1 MANLSGENRALITG
15 RAGFTGGY
23 VTRELESAGYRV
35 FGTAETWAPASDD
48 TTITVDLR
56 DRERLRQAVEAIVPD
71 VVVHLAAVSFVA
83 HDDAETIYRTNLLGT
98 RNLLEALSALT
109 HPPRAVVLAS
119 SANVYGNAAMEVI
132 DETVPPAPENDYAV
146 SKLAM
151 EYMAHLW
158 QDRLPISIVR
168 PFNYTG
174 VGQPE
179 QFLLPKIVAHYRERR
194 PVIELGNLDVARDFS
209 DVRVVANAYRRI
221 AEHSLSGVTLNMCSG
236 IGFTLSEILAM
247 MAEIAGYEIEVRVN
261 PEFVRDNEVK
271 RLLGSRRRLEEL
283 IGPLND
289 IPLRSTLQ
297 WMYSDAGV

>member
-1 MANLSGENRALITG
+1 MTAFHENEHDYHIDAIAKEG
-15 RAGFTGGY
+15 
-23 VTRELESAGYRV
+23 
-35 FGTAETWAPASDD
+35 PA
-48 TTITVDLR
+48 
-56 DRERLRQAVEAIVPD
+56 
-71 VVVHLAAVSFVA
+71 
-83 HDDAETIYRTNLLGT
+83 
-98 RNLLEALSALT
+98 
-109 HPPRAVVLAS
+109 
-119 SANVYGNAAMEVI
+119 VI
-132 DETVPPAPENDYAV
+132 
-146 SKLAM
+146 
-151 EYMAHLW
+151 
-158 QDRLPISIVR
+158 
-168 PFNYTG
+168 
-174 VGQPE
+174 
-179 QFLLPKIVAHYRERR
+179 AHYRERR

-221 AEHSLSGVTLNMCSG
+221 AEHRLSGVTQNMCSG